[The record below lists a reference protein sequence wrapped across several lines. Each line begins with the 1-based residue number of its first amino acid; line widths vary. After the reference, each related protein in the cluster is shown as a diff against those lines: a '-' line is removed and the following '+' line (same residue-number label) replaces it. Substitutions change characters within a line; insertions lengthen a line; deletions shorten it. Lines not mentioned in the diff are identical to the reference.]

1 MEDEYES
8 GALPAYDPSAMHD
21 GSEEPNTN
29 SFYSDE
35 DSTEM
40 EDMQMFDDGG
50 QGQDTIH
57 LGGFVPE
64 FEPVEITPVNYN
76 ENRCVEAHATMAVFF
91 NKYFLAGRR
100 RMMMRTV
107 SMMWRRSPM
116 ICVKSATT
124 SQVII
129 NIIKSC
135 ILKYFDVL
143 TPTISSKRSHTLLI
157 YPRRILLEF

>member
-8 GALPAYDPSAMHD
+8 GALPSYDPSAMHD

-76 ENRCVEAHATMAVFF
+76 ENRCVEPHATMTVLF
-91 NKYFLAGRR
+91 NKDFLAGRR

-124 SQVII
+124 YQV
-129 NIIKSC
+129 NRHS
-135 ILKYFDVL
+135 Y
-143 TPTISSKRSHTLLI
+143 
-157 YPRRILLEF
+157 Y

>member
-21 GSEEPNTN
+21 GSEEPNTH

-40 EDMQMFDDGG
+40 EDMQMFEEGGG
-50 QGQDTIH
+50 QDQDTIH

-76 ENRCVEAHATMAVFF
+76 ENRFVDISKHSAHCSSTT
-91 NKYFLAGRR
+91 KLYLAETK
-100 RMMMRTV
+100 MTMMRTV

-129 NIIKSC
+129 NTYH
-135 ILKYFDVL
+135 LKKL
-143 TPTISSKRSHTLLI
+143 HSKV
-157 YPRRILLEF
+157 F

>member
-1 MEDEYES
+1 MVEDEYES

-21 GSEEPNTN
+21 GSEEPNTH

-40 EDMQMFDDGG
+40 EDMQMFEDGG
-50 QGQDTIH
+50 QDQDTIH

-76 ENRCVEAHATMAVFF
+76 ENRCVEKRGVCTSDNLLMSI
-91 NKYFLAGRR
+91 YLAGKR
-100 RMMMRTV
+100 RMMMRTG

-116 ICVKSATT
+116 ICVKSATMF
-124 SQVII
+124 QVQ
-129 NIIKSC
+129 
-135 ILKYFDVL
+135 
-143 TPTISSKRSHTLLI
+143 
-157 YPRRILLEF
+157 

>member
-8 GALPAYDPSAMHD
+8 GALPSYDPSAMHE
-21 GSEEPNTN
+21 GSEEPNTH

-40 EDMQMFDDGG
+40 EDMQMFEDGG
-50 QGQDTIH
+50 QDQDTIH

-76 ENRCVEAHATMAVFF
+76 ENRCVEPICICLSLTNFF
-91 NKYFLAGRR
+91 FPAGRK

-107 SMMWRRSPM
+107 SMMWRRSLM
-116 ICVKSATT
+116 ICVKSAMT
-124 SQVII
+124 SQVIGI
-129 NIIKSC
+129 
-135 ILKYFDVL
+135 DW
-143 TPTISSKRSHTLLI
+143 H
-157 YPRRILLEF
+157 